1 MKIGITGA
9 TGFLGKNLLK
19 EYAHEHSF
27 IVTSTRDPKNI
38 EGLCIHTNI
47 KYVKCDYE
55 TESLVQCFNGCDAVI
70 HMAAKRPD
78 NNSESSFTNYYDNIR
93 MSENVFEA
101 ARILGLKNVVLI
113 STRLVY
119 SDDLPSP
126 IKEEFTK
133 PYSYYGISKLMSEN
147 IANIYNKRFGMKIK
161 SLRMAQIIG
170 IGERKNLMTIYLER
184 SLAGEKLS
192 VYGKGISS
200 KAYVYVKDAARA
212 VMTACSLPDVSGEFN
227 ICIASTIS
235 NKELAEAFC
244 EVFENKS
251 GYELLEDKAEDCE
264 YWLVDNSKA
273 ERELGFVPEFDLRK
287 ALTDMRN
294 ILRGEEK

>member
-1 MKIGITGA
+1 M
-9 TGFLGKNLLK
+9 
-19 EYAHEHSF
+19 
-27 IVTSTRDPKNI
+27 
-38 EGLCIHTNI
+38 
-47 KYVKCDYE
+47 
-55 TESLVQCFNGCDAVI
+55 
-70 HMAAKRPD
+70 
-78 NNSESSFTNYYDNIR
+78 
-93 MSENVFEA
+93 
-101 ARILGLKNVVLI
+101 VLI

-294 ILRGEEK
+294 ILRGDEK